1 MSDCIYCGQ
10 SAGFLKSKHQG
21 CEMNHETGSLQIID
35 SIKSAIMSNSDF
47 YKLENDIK
55 NIASKIY
62 IKSSELNN
70 LYTKGFDNAVDFFLN
85 DSIITTDEELKIYK
99 FRSHFNFGQEIID
112 KNGSLQRI
120 VKSSILRDI
129 LNGKPP
135 AAKMNIQGNLPFLL
149 QKSENIIWI
158 FKNVNFYEQITQT
171 EFQGRS
177 QGLSFRIA
185 KGVYYR
191 TGTFKGHPVKTE
203 EMKYV
208 SNGLVG
214 LTDKN
219 IYFSSTMKNFKIP
232 YNKILT
238 LDPYEDGLGIQKDG
252 TSSKPQIFKGLDSW
266 FTYNLIS
273 NLNNQ

>member
-10 SAGFLKSKHQG
+10 SAGFLKSKHQV
-21 CEMNHETGSLQIID
+21 CEMNHQSGSLQIIE
-35 SIKSAIMSNSDF
+35 SIKNAIMSNSDY
-47 YKLENDIK
+47 YKLENDVK
-55 NIASKIY
+55 NIVSKSF
-62 IKSSELNN
+62 IKPLELND
-70 LYTKGFDNAVDFFLN
+70 LYTKGFDIAVDFFLN
-85 DSIITTDEELKIYK
+85 DGIIKTDEELKIYK
-99 FRSHFNFGQEIID
+99 FRSHFNFNQEIVD
-112 KNGSLQRI
+112 KNGSLQKI

-129 LNGKPP
+129 IDGKTP

-149 QKSENIIWI
+149 QKSESLIWI
-158 FKNVNFYEQITQT
+158 FKNVDFFEQRTQT

-203 EMKYV
+203 EMKYIC
-208 SNGLVG
+208 NGLVG

-219 IYFSSTMKNFKIP
+219 IYFSSTMKNFKIS
-232 YNKILT
+232 YNKIVT

-252 TSSKPQIFKGLDSW
+252 ASSKPQILKGLDSW

>member
-21 CEMNHETGSLQIID
+21 CEMKYQTGSLQIVE
-35 SIKSAIMSNSDF
+35 SIKSAIMSNLDF

-55 NIASKIY
+55 DMASKLY
-62 IKSSELNN
+62 IKSIELND

-129 LNGKPP
+129 LNGNPP

-158 FKNVNFYEQITQT
+158 FKNVDFYEQRTQT
-171 EFQGRS
+171 EFHGRS
-177 QGLSFRIA
+177 QGLSFRVA

-203 EMKYV
+203 EMKYIC
-208 SNGLVG
+208 NGLVG

-219 IYFSSTMKNFKIP
+219 IYFSSAMKNLKIP
-232 YNKILT
+232 YNKIIT

-252 TSSKPQIFKGLDSW
+252 ASSKPQIFKGLDSW